1 MSDLRPVREF
11 IENRTSNLLVKVL
24 AKKIAARRA
33 LKVEWVEYDPK
44 GGDCRFAGLLTC
56 DANGPVALSHV
67 RQVVES

>member
-1 MSDLRPVREF
+1 MSDLKNVREF
-11 IENRTSNLLVKVL
+11 IESRTSNLLVKVL

-33 LKVEWVEYDPK
+33 LKVSWTEYSAKD
-44 GGDCRFAGLLTC
+44 GDCTYSGLLTC